1 MINDKCKDL
10 RKTSV
15 VITLILQRLRRKFV
29 EEERSLPAKRTRKER
44 SQLKSRM
51 GNFLMFLPNMVKLLG
66 RLLKDSR
73 VSTADKALFAAA
85 IVYVIVPLDFIPDVF
100 PFFGQIDDL
109 YLVALSLLRLLNRA
123 DGRIVREHWD
133 GGGDITVL
141 ANSIANIAPVLLP
154 KRVTRVLSA
163 KVDLAPAGKNL
174 EAIANKREAVLVE
187 IPQIENKGGKVKI
200 PSPS

>member
-1 MINDKCKDL
+1 M
-10 RKTSV
+10 
-15 VITLILQRLRRKFV
+15 
-29 EEERSLPAKRTRKER
+29 EEERNLPVKRTRKER

-51 GNFLMFLPNMVKLLG
+51 GNFLMFLPNLVRLLG

-100 PFFGQIDDL
+100 PFFGQVDDL
-109 YLVALSLLRLLNRA
+109 YLVALSLLRLLNRT
-123 DGRIVREHWD
+123 DERIVREHWD
-133 GGGDITVL
+133 GGGDITSL
-141 ANSIANIAPVLLP
+141 ANSIANIAPMLLP

-163 KVDLAPAGKNL
+163 KVDLAPGGKNL

-187 IPQIENKGGKVKI
+187 VPQIENKREKSKI